1 MTTARSAVWTN
12 AVDEPLYDGFVADP
26 DEVIDSPYIRSLGK
40 VREKENWGDSQ
51 GECGVSYWP

>member
-1 MTTARSAVWTN
+1 M
-12 AVDEPLYDGFVADP
+12 YDGFVADP